1 MKSASNQFL
10 SLLPTTLGFGPHCT
24 HLIIE
29 AQRAIKAQTWVSVI
43 ILSATIIDVIRYEDS
58 LFDFESADEDDDVF
72 EGGYFEAGGYDYLTA
87 SERKKLEWLRQLR
100 NQIVHYEG
108 PIEGMMG
115 RRQDEGI
122 LRGYADK
129 ALLALMPV
137 LTQD

>member
-1 MKSASNQFL
+1 MKSASDQFL

-29 AQRAIKAQTWVSVI
+29 AQRAVKAQTWVSVI
-43 ILSATIIDVIRYEDS
+43 ILAATIIDVIRHEDS
-58 LFDFESADEDDDVF
+58 LFEFETSDEDDLFD
-72 EGGYFEAGGYDYLTA
+72 GGYFEAGGYDYLTA

-129 ALLALMPV
+129 ALSALMPV
-137 LTQD
+137 LTHD